1 MRIKSP
7 FSRQNILIL
16 SPIILVMI
24 LDLVFTLLGQ
34 PPSYW
39 QNYNLFNEGSPL
51 GIILLSIHPAYL
63 ILFFILYLLFVL
75 FLITNLKKPL
85 KIIVALSFFLGHIW
99 GSVSWIPVLLYN
111 FSQIQIDGWYL
122 SIGYFIIISIV
133 SGFCINKWL
142 KTKNEQQKTNSIIT

>member
-24 LDLVFTLLGQ
+24 LDLVFTLVGQ
-34 PPSYW
+34 PKYYW
-39 QNYNLFNEGSPL
+39 GNYLFLSEGSPL
-51 GIILLSIHPAYL
+51 GKVLLSWHPAYFV
-63 ILFFILYLLFVL
+63 LFFILYLLFVL

-85 KIIVALSFFLGHIW
+85 NIIVALSFFLGHIW
-99 GSVSWIPVLLYN
+99 GSASWIPVLLYH
-111 FSQIQIDGWYL
+111 FSQISVGSWYL
-122 SIGYFIIISIV
+122 TIGYFIIISIV

-142 KTKNEQQKTNSIIT
+142 KIKKE